1 MIICPNCLH
10 QNADGAATCEA
21 CQTALPSTSSCP
33 NCGASIQVGAQF
45 CGQCG
50 FNLLDAPNELDEI
63 IALTTE
69 TPEVEPSSTTNPFI
83 FPDPQPPD
91 PLVMPDLMPP
101 EPPASPSLAADIPAL
116 DADIP
121 ALDNELPPF
130 EASPP
135 PTPVYP
141 EPASPGT
148 PRTQLQQQT
157 IQLVHVQTNTVI
169 DLPPTLDQIHMGKPN
184 DRVPP
189 DIDVSGFPN
198 AEVVSRIHADI
209 RVEGGHYFIEDVGS
223 SNGTYINSIP
233 LLPGN
238 RHRLRIGDRI
248 ALGKGNLVTFLFQL
262 N

>member
-1 MIICPNCLH
+1 M
-10 QNADGAATCEA
+10 CEA
-21 CQTALPSTSSCP
+21 CQTPLPSTASCP
-33 NCGASIQVGAQF
+33 NCGGSIQVGAQF

-50 FNLLDAPNELDEI
+50 FNLTTMPNELDEI
-63 IALTTE
+63 IALTADKPGTD
-69 TPEVEPSSTTNPFI
+69 VPSSDNPFQ
-83 FPDPQPPD
+83 FPEPQPPD
-91 PLVMPDLMPP
+91 PLFMPELMAPTS
-101 EPPASPSLAADIPAL
+101 EPSVSVEPIPSAQD
-116 DADIP
+116 
-121 ALDNELPPF
+121 LPPF
-130 EASPP
+130 QNAPFPEQRSM
-135 PTPVYP
+135 
-141 EPASPGT
+141 EPAKPGN
-148 PRTQLQQQT
+148 PSTQLQQQT

-169 DLPPTLDQIHMGKPN
+169 DLPPNLDLMHMGKPN

-198 AEVVSRIHADI
+198 AEVVSRVHADI

-223 SNGTYINSIP
+223 SNGTYINNIP

>member
-10 QNADGAATCEA
+10 QNPDSATTCEA
-21 CQTALPSTSSCP
+21 CQSALPSTSSCP

-69 TPEVEPSSTTNPFI
+69 TPEAEPASSNNPFI

-101 EPPASPSLAADIPAL
+101 EPAVTPPLPVDLPS
-116 DADIP
+116 
-121 ALDNELPPF
+121 LDNELPPF
-130 EASPP
+130 EAPPSPAP
-135 PTPVYP
+135 AYP

-148 PRTQLQQQT
+148 PRTQLQQQM
-157 IQLVHVQTNTVI
+157 IQLVHVQTNAVI
-169 DLPPTLDQIHMGKPN
+169 DLSPTLDRIHMGKPN

-198 AEVVSRIHADI
+198 AEVVSRVHADI

>member
-10 QNADGAATCEA
+10 QNPDSASTCEA
-21 CQTALPSTSSCP
+21 CQSDLPSTSSCP

-69 TPEVEPSSTTNPFI
+69 TPEADPVANNNPFI

-91 PLVMPDLMPP
+91 PLVMPDLIPP
-101 EPPASPSLAADIPAL
+101 EPTSSLPADVPS
-116 DADIP
+116 
-121 ALDNELPPF
+121 LDNELPPF
-130 EASPP
+130 EATPSPI
-135 PTPVYP
+135 PTYS
-141 EPASPGT
+141 EPSSPGT

-169 DLPPTLDQIHMGKPN
+169 DLPPTLEQIHMGKPN
-184 DRVPP
+184 DRMPP

-198 AEVVSRIHADI
+198 AEVVSRVHADI
-209 RVEGGHYFIEDVGS
+209 RIEGGHYFIEDVGS

-238 RHRLRIGDRI
+238 RHRLRVGDRI